1 MGHLNTK
8 WMYLFE
14 NDEAQLQL
22 NPLSQSTTHLDQN
35 VNKDSNLSSTKPA
48 QEEWIIK
55 QYFYEII

>member
-1 MGHLNTK
+1 
-8 WMYLFE
+8 MYLFE